1 MTSKLKSWNSPRH
14 NGRVTIG
21 KRERLLCRTKA
32 RVTPDKPEQSRKR
45 QTGRAGRRAVEDGL
59 MQSERVKKLLYVGLD
74 VHKDTISIAL
84 AEPERNGEVRSYGT
98 ISNDLHVLER
108 LMAKFKRDGRD
119 LRVCYEAGPCG
130 FGIARRLAQ
139 LRIECLVA
147 APSLMPKKSGDRIKN
162 DKRDAIKLARLH
174 RTGDLTAV
182 HVPDATDEAVR
193 DLCRARTDAMNDLRR
208 TRQQLKAMLLR
219 LGYKYSGKSSW
230 TSAHERYLREVVLP
244 HPAHKVALED
254 YIGAIGLAKERVDRL
269 TGQIEVIGRDWR
281 LWPAVQ
287 ALMTMRGFQVL
298 SAVILLS
305 ELGDLA
311 RFSHPR
317 KLMAY
322 LGLIPSEYSSS
333 EKIRK
338 GRLTKCGNAHARW
351 ILVEAA
357 QHYRKSPK
365 VSKELSKRHQN
376 QPRRILQISWT
387 AQNRLYRRIRNLIA
401 RGKRSQVA
409 ISAAARELGGFVW
422 AIISEWRQPGS
433 IPVERRKSTTSVKSP
448 RRRYKLN
455 PEIKS
460 AALAGANAV

>member
-1 MTSKLKSWNSPRH
+1 MFSPRH
-14 NGRVTIG
+14 NGRVTVG
-21 KRERLLCRTKA
+21 KRRRLLRRTKA
-32 RVTPDKPEQSRKR
+32 RVAWDQPKQSRKR
-45 QTGRAGRRAVEDGL
+45 QAGRTGKRAEVDGF
-59 MQSERVKKLLYVGLD
+59 MQSKRMKKLLYLGLD
-74 VHKDTISIAL
+74 VHKDTIAVAV
-84 AEPERNGEVRSYGT
+84 AEPQRNGEVRSDGT
-98 ISNDLHVLER
+98 ISHDLHVIER
-108 LMAKFKRDGRD
+108 LMAKFKRDGRE

-147 APSLMPKKSGDRIKN
+147 APSLLPKKSGDRIKN
-162 DKRDAIKLARLH
+162 DRRDALKLARLH
-174 RTGDLTAV
+174 RAGDLTAV

-208 TRQQLKAMLLR
+208 TRQQLKALLLR

-254 YIGAIGLAKERVDRL
+254 YLGAIGLAKERVDRL
-269 TGQIEVIGRDWR
+269 SAQIELIARDWR

-287 ALMTMRGFQVL
+287 ALMSLRGFQIL
-298 SAVILLS
+298 SAVVLLS

-333 EKIRK
+333 EKVRK
-338 GRLTKCGNAHARW
+338 GRITKCGNPHARW

-365 VSKELSKRHQN
+365 ISKELSKRHEG
-376 QPRRILQISWT
+376 QPRRILQISWS
-387 AQNRLYRRIRNLIA
+387 AQHRLYRRFRNLTA
-401 RGKRSQVA
+401 RGKRSQAA
-409 ISAAARELGGFVW
+409 ITAVARELAGFIW
-422 AIISEWRQPGS
+422 ALISEWRQPGS
-433 IPVERRKSTTSVKSP
+433 IPTERSHQGRSTSSVG
-448 RRRYKLN
+448 RRYPLKHQ
-455 PEIKS
+455 PMKKS
-460 AALAGANAV
+460 AALA

>member
-1 MTSKLKSWNSPRH
+1 
-14 NGRVTIG
+14 VTIG

-32 RVTPDKPEQSRKR
+32 RVTPGKPEQGRKR

-59 MQSERVKKLLYVGLD
+59 MQSKRVKKLLYVGLD
-74 VHKDTISIAL
+74 VHKDTITIAL

-193 DLCRARTDAMNDLRR
+193 DLCLARTDAMNDLRR

-254 YIGAIGLAKERVDRL
+254 YIGTIRLAKERVDRL
-269 TGQIEVIGRDWR
+269 TGQIEVIARDWR

-409 ISAAARELGGFVW
+409 ISAAARELSGFVW

-433 IPVERRKSTTSVKSP
+433 IPVERQFTTCVKSP

>member
-1 MTSKLKSWNSPRH
+1 MTCGEHVSNS
-14 NGRVTIG
+14 
-21 KRERLLCRTKA
+21 
-32 RVTPDKPEQSRKR
+32 
-45 QTGRAGRRAVEDGL
+45 
-59 MQSERVKKLLYVGLD
+59 
-74 VHKDTISIAL
+74 
-84 AEPERNGEVRSYGT
+84 
-98 ISNDLHVLER
+98 
-108 LMAKFKRDGRD
+108 
-119 LRVCYEAGPCG
+119 
-130 FGIARRLAQ
+130 
-139 LRIECLVA
+139 
-147 APSLMPKKSGDRIKN
+147 
-162 DKRDAIKLARLH
+162 
-174 RTGDLTAV
+174 
-182 HVPDATDEAVR
+182 
-193 DLCRARTDAMNDLRR
+193 
-208 TRQQLKAMLLR
+208 KAMLLR

-254 YIGAIGLAKERVDRL
+254 YLGAIQLAKERVDRL
-269 TGQIEVIGRDWR
+269 TGQIEVIARDWR

-287 ALMTMRGFQVL
+287 ALLTMRGFQVL

-333 EKIRK
+333 EKVRK

-365 VSKELSKRHQN
+365 VSKELSKRQEG

-409 ISAAARELGGFVW
+409 LSAAARELGGFVW
-422 AIISEWRQPGS
+422 AIMSEWRQPGS
-433 IPVERRKSTTSVKSP
+433 IPVQRQSTTCVERP
-448 RRRYKLN
+448 LRRYSLKSD
-455 PEIKS
+455 PGS
-460 AALAGANAV
+460 AALAKANAGYNFSDRGTPEEAEGNGGDWEWASRFPEPLLQGEQLIALHPSLSSNQRLSIAPGGVPGEFISEDEQATPVNSRLSLFGSVDCPRQRRTPEPRPRIKTHPAYEYK